1 MSERDAL
8 LDDDRDIF
16 VDDAGNEGVVTGARL
31 VAQDVREAIEDPRG
45 SLPWDRDAGSDVLLW
60 LNSEDVPPG
69 AIIAELERI
78 ALADA
83 RIASASVG
91 AEQLPDG
98 RYRLS
103 FSVLGAGGAQ
113 EVLIGPGERLRV

>member
-1 MSERDAL
+1 MSDRDAL
-8 LDDDRDIF
+8 LDDDGDIA
-16 VDDAGNEGVVTGARL
+16 VDDDGNGATVTGGRL
-31 VAQDVREAIEDPRG
+31 VAQDVREEISTPRG
-45 SLPWDRDAGSDVLLW
+45 SLPWDRAAGSDVLLW
-60 LNSEDVPPG
+60 LNRESTPPG

-83 RIASASVG
+83 RIKAASVA

-103 FSVLGAGGAQ
+103 FSVFGAPDAAQ
-113 EVLIGPGERLRV
+113 EVLFDAPAEAP